1 MNSALLKSPVK
12 HRGRKT
18 EMIELNLCDRMNCE
32 QTNDETLQLTG
43 KLSDWTK
50 KSQMVPLTA
59 IFKAR
64 RL

>member
-1 MNSALLKSPVK
+1 MAKAGFV
-12 HRGRKT
+12 
-18 EMIELNLCDRMNCE
+18 IEQLIE

-43 KLSDWTK
+43 ELSDWNK

-64 RL
+64 KL